1 MTAIDLR
8 KRVHLFLVFLTLSAY
23 CVADNTEDSKWI
35 SLNILDTQSIPWDER
50 FRLILD
56 NLPESSFTSV
66 YAMFPDPWPKTRH
79 ARRRIFSPSM
89 LDKLALCLK
98 TGGSL
103 RFASD
108 HPVAKSWLLAEVLRN
123 SAFSWTAQSAK
134 DWRLRPSNWP
144 QSRYMVK
151 GEHEGR
157 ASSWFDFK
165 RN

>member
-1 MTAIDLR
+1 
-8 KRVHLFLVFLTLSAY
+8 
-23 CVADNTEDSKWI
+23 
-35 SLNILDTQSIPWDER
+35 
-50 FRLILD
+50 
-56 NLPESSFTSV
+56 
-66 YAMFPDPWPKTRH
+66 
-79 ARRRIFSPSM
+79 
-89 LDKLALCLK
+89 
-98 TGGSL
+98 L

-151 GEHEGR
+151 GEHQGR